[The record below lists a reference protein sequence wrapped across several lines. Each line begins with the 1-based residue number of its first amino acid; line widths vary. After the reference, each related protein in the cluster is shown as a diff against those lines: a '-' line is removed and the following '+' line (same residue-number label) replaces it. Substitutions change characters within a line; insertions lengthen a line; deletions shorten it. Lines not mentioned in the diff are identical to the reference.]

1 MSPRYRLLAVVLI
14 GILVPAG
21 IVWEVSRQTTPVTAA
36 ESGRVGSR
44 SDRAIPVRVA
54 PARKGRMK
62 GRMDVAVGALGTG
75 VGSELRHLLGLA
87 MVGGLLPNQ
96 PLTLSTTPVIY
107 LDL

>member
-1 MSPRYRLLAVVLI
+1 
-14 GILVPAG
+14 
-21 IVWEVSRQTTPVTAA
+21 
-36 ESGRVGSR
+36 
-44 SDRAIPVRVA
+44 
-54 PARKGRMK
+54 MK

-75 VGSELRHLLGLA
+75 VGSELRHLLGLT

>member
-1 MSPRYRLLAVVLI
+1 MSRRSRLLAVVLI

-54 PARKGRMK
+54 PARKGRM
-62 GRMDVAVGALGTG
+62 DVAVSALGTG
-75 VGSELRHLLGLA
+75 VGSELRHLLGLT
-87 MVGGLLPNQ
+87 MVGGLLPSQ
-96 PLTLSTTPVIY
+96 PLTLTRGTPCGGTAI
-107 LDL
+107 